1 AGILTRH
8 HFEGGKSVFELTGGS
23 HHDHLVC
30 LKCGKVI
37 EFEDDVIEA
46 KQLEIAEKNGI
57 KLTHHSLYL
66 YGECKDTVQC
76 KKNSEMN

>member
-1 AGILTRH
+1 MLGL
-8 HFEGGKSVFELTGGS
+8 
-23 HHDHLVC
+23 
-30 LKCGKVI
+30 

-46 KQLEIAEKNGI
+46 KQLEIAQKNGI

-76 KKNSEMN
+76 KKNSDMN